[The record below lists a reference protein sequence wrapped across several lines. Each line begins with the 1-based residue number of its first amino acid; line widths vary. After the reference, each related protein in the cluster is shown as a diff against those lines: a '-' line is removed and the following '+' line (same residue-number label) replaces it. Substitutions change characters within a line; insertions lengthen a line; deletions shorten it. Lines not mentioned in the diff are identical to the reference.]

1 MLGGGYPIEGVV
13 NQEWKKWTGRFVANW
28 TPKLDFTDETLLYAS
43 YSRGY
48 KGGGA
53 NPPTPESEL
62 TSAQS
67 SVTHPP
73 TFAPEFVNAYELGT
87 KNTLLDG
94 AMTFNGD
101 VFYYDYKGY
110 QISQIVDRT
119 SINLNFDAKV
129 KGAELEATWEPV
141 PGLKFNF
148 AGGLEDTRVDNG
160 QSAIDLM
167 DRTAGHTDWVVIKP
181 YISET
186 SNCIIPANVARQ
198 LLLVVPGPDIFGAGL
213 DGACDALTTRGRVLL
228 RTAVRA

>member
-1 MLGGGYPIEGVV
+1 MTPDLKLTGGLRWTDDQKTFYDIPSWTFLLGGGYPIEGVV
-13 NQEWKKWTGRFVANW
+13 NQEWKEWTGRFVANW
-28 TPKLDFTDETLLYAS
+28 TPKLDFTDETLVYAS

-53 NPPTPESEL
+53 NPPQPQTDFSNP
-62 TSAQS
+62 QS
-67 SVTHPP
+67 SVAHPA
-73 TFAPEFVNAYELGT
+73 TFAPEFVNAYEIGT

-94 AMTFNGD
+94 GLTLNGD

-129 KGAELEATWEPV
+129 KGAELEATWEPL

-148 AGGLEDTRVDNG
+148 AGGLEDTRVNNG

-167 DRTAGHTDWVVIKP
+167 DRTAGHTDWVVVKP
-181 YISET
+181 FFGDT
-186 SNCIIPANVARQ
+186 SNCILPAKVVRQ
-198 LLLVVPGPDIFGAGL
+198 IHPGQG
-213 DGACDALTTRGRVLL
+213 
-228 RTAVRA
+228 